1 LSPGPFSGAVD
12 DLDNDCWNQAEVTTM
27 TIMRSIS
34 RSAALLFIALAAG
47 CGFQLAGAGA
57 LPSSMQR
64 TFVESATPN
73 SEFAGALRTALRA
86 RGSELVDT
94 AQEADAVLVVM
105 DDSAGQRVLSVSARN
120 IPREYEIYYAV
131 TVALMVGGER
141 IMAPET
147 LVVTRSYT
155 YDENRVLGK
164 SAEERVLRQSLADDL
179 ARQVMRRTLS
189 SVTAPIVP
197 AS

>member
-1 LSPGPFSGAVD
+1 
-12 DLDNDCWNQAEVTTM
+12 M

-34 RSAALLFIALAAG
+34 RPAALLFMALAAG

-105 DDSAGQRVLSVSARN
+105 GDIAGQRVLSVSARN
-120 IPREYEIYYAV
+120 IPREYEIYYSV

-141 IMAPET
+141 IMEPET

>member
-141 IMAPET
+141 IMEPET